1 MWVLQ
6 ITAGLRHSMALTDSR
21 QVWVWGDNSEGQLGV
36 AGVPSPCLD
45 PVQMHA
51 FPAEATIMYIV
62 AGGEH
67 SLAAVQNLG
76 GAHHLAPQHMW
87 PDCRG
92 SGMAPMPG
100 PSLDAGLQEQDDY
113 PKKVHICM
121 TLLLVTLGLGQHPC
135 MLWVSL

>member
-1 MWVLQ
+1 MLHSCAQ

-36 AGVPSPCLD
+36 PVPTPCLD

-51 FPAEATIMYIV
+51 FPAEATVMYIV

-67 SLAAVQNLG
+67 SLAAVQNVG
-76 GAHHLAPQHMW
+76 DTAAGQAQHMW

-92 SGMAPMPG
+92 HGMAAMPG
-100 PSLDAGLQEQDDY
+100 PSLGAGLQEEDDY
-113 PKKVHICM
+113 PKKVCSIIS
-121 TLLLVTLGLGQHPC
+121 QHA
-135 MLWVSL
+135 WSDSI